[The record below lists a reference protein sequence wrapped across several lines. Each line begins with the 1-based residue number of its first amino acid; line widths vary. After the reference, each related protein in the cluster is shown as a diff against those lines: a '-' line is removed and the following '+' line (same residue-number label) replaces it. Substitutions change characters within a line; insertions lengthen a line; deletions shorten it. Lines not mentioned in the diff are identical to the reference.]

1 VKDIYNEDYKPL
13 NKETKKT
20 QKMERSLVLM
30 NWQNQYCENGYI
42 TKSNLHFQCNSY
54 QNSNDTHHRDW
65 KINPKVHLEKE
76 DWICK
81 TMLSETSNTGGT
93 TISNF
98 KLNYRAIEIKIAQY
112 CPQTDMKP
120 VDQNRRPRYESMQLC
135 PLNIWQ
141 TC

>member
-42 TKSNLHFQCNSY
+42 TKSNLQFQFNSY
-54 QNSNDTHHRDW
+54 QNSNDTHHSDG

-76 DWICK
+76 D
-81 TMLSETSNTGGT
+81 
-93 TISNF
+93 
-98 KLNYRAIEIKIAQY
+98 
-112 CPQTDMKP
+112 
-120 VDQNRRPRYESMQLC
+120 
-135 PLNIWQ
+135 
-141 TC
+141 